1 MLQAKLKVVGGKHH
15 GKSIVVPKGKFL
27 IGREQDC
34 QLRPNSELV
43 SRHHCVINID
53 DFTVRLRDLGS
64 TNGTFV
70 NGNRVRG
77 EVTLKAGD
85 RVRVG
90 KLDFEIL
97 IPDPSQVEA
106 ASASNGDSS
115 RTLAAASSET
125 TQLSTSETS
134 FEIPLPADIA
144 DTGSSVLPMS
154 NGDTTVIG
162 PLPTEEPAAAAP
174 APPMPYAH
182 DPYQQ
187 MPMQYPQQPMYQQPA
202 YPWMQQMP
210 YPGNA
215 YPQYGMPYQQPG
227 MYPGQMGMYPQQGVA
242 ASPAPSVTTTP
253 SDEMPIVPSVK
264 LPDPKTTG
272 ANQPAPPA
280 QAGPAPDGAAD
291 SKGKDPKAVV
301 QVKPSERAADI
312 IKSYMHR
319 RPGT

>member
-15 GKSIVVPKGKFL
+15 GKSIAVPKGKFL

-97 IPDPSQVEA
+97 IPDPNAVETA
-106 ASASNGDSS
+106 PVVTGDSS
-115 RTLAAASSET
+115 RSLSSTSET

-134 FEIPLPADIA
+134 FEIPLPGDLP
-144 DTGSSVLPMS
+144 DSGSSVLPS

-162 PLPTEEPAAAAP
+162 PMPTMDDTGTVSP
-174 APPMPYAH
+174 APPVPYAQ

-187 MPMQYPQQPMYQQPA
+187 MPQYPQQPMYQQPA
-202 YPWMQQMP
+202 YPWMQPQMP
-210 YPGNA
+210 YPGTA

-227 MYPGQMGMYPQQGVA
+227 MYPGQMGMYPPQA
-242 ASPAPSVTTTP
+242 AAAPAAPPSAVTTTP
-253 SDEMPIVPSVK
+253 SDDMAVIPVK

-272 ANQPAPPA
+272 ANKLAPPTEASAPPA
-280 QAGPAPDGAAD
+280 DPASRGT
-291 SKGKDPKAVV
+291 DPKSTV
-301 QVKPSERAADI
+301 QVKPSEKAADI

-319 RPGT
+319 KPGV

>member
-15 GKSIVVPKGKFL
+15 GKSIAVPKGKFL

-97 IPDPSQVEA
+97 IPDPNTVQA
-106 ASASNGDSS
+106 APAATGDSS
-115 RTLAAASSET
+115 RSLATTET

-134 FEIPLPADIA
+134 FEIPLPGDIA
-144 DTGSSVLPMS
+144 DTGSSVLPS

-162 PLPTEEPAAAAP
+162 PLPTLGEPAVAAQ
-174 APPMPYAH
+174 APPVPYAQ

-187 MPMQYPQQPMYQQPA
+187 MPQYPQQPMYQQPA
-202 YPWMQQMP
+202 YPWMQPQMP
-210 YPGNA
+210 YPGTA

-227 MYPGQMGMYPQQGVA
+227 MYPAQMGMYPQQSIA
-242 ASPAPSVTTTP
+242 APPVPAVTTTP
-253 SDEMPIVPSVK
+253 SDEMAVIPVK

-272 ANQPAPPA
+272 ANKPAAPPE
-280 QAGPAPDGAAD
+280 GGTPPVEAAA
-291 SKGKDPKAVV
+291 KGTDPKSTVP
-301 QVKPSERAADI
+301 VKPSEKAADI

-319 RPGT
+319 KPGV